1 MKNIISC
8 NKKEIIY
15 DSLEFDKPSKITI
28 SEYGKD
34 MKFIDKETHSFIYDY
49 DTIRSETHITENI
62 VYDEDN
68 KSYVMKSKRNSNDLL
83 LYEQYYSN
91 DNPNIYYEKNFSII
105 NNKECLT
112 KMKSQNINLLD
123 MNNDEIENSIVTTLN
138 NKYNMN
144 ADIIYSEKELYDKS
158 RNICISNTKTKYK
171 YDNKSRLYEVISDL
185 YKIRISYHKN
195 NIISLIKRYDRHGI
209 LNKVVKYNNLGYMVF
224 HSFISEDKNILK
236 YKYEYESIKEDD
248 KTTNAYIVKE
258 TDLIFR
264 RYIGEFTELK
274 YTNIKL
280 PLNILNNHMKIKK
293 IIHLNEYDYF
303 SYYEYKFNINNNLV
317 FTKYDNINCP
327 IYMNIFDSNDNLVEK
342 RTNISTDDIL
352 LIENISYES
361 NSEYSDDYTL
371 EQHVFNKYNHDY
383 NITYDYDT
391 KGRLICEN
399 KTEYSK

>member
-68 KSYVMKSKRNSNDLL
+68 KSCVIKSKRNFNDLL

-112 KMKSQNINLLD
+112 KMKSQNMNLLD
-123 MNNDEIENSIVTTLN
+123 MNNDEIENSIVTILN
-138 NKYNMN
+138 NKYNI
-144 ADIIYSEKELYDKS
+144 DGTIIYSEKEVYDKY
-158 RNICISNTKTKYK
+158 RNICILNTKTKYR

-185 YKIRISYHKN
+185 YRFHISYHKN
-195 NIISLIKRYDRHGI
+195 NVISLIKRYDRHGI

-248 KTTNAYIVKE
+248 KTTNTYIIKE

-274 YTNIKL
+274 YSNIKL

-303 SYYEYKFNINNNLV
+303 SYYEYKFNTNNNLV

-342 RTNISTDDIL
+342 RTNISTDDI

>member
-49 DTIRSETHITENI
+49 DPVRCETHITENI
-62 VYDEDN
+62 VYEKDN

-112 KMKSQNINLLD
+112 KMKSQNMNLLD
-123 MNNDEIENSIVTTLN
+123 MNNDKIENSIVTTLN

-158 RNICISNTKTKYK
+158 RNICILNTKTKYK
-171 YDNKSRLYEVISDL
+171 YDNKSRLYEIISDL
-185 YKIRISYHKN
+185 YRIRISYHKN
-195 NIISLIKRYDRHGI
+195 NVISLIKRYDRHSI
-209 LNKVVKYNNLGYMVF
+209 LTKVIKYNNLGYMVF
-224 HSFISEDKNILK
+224 QSFISEDKNILK

-303 SYYEYKFNINNNLV
+303 LYYEYKFNINNNLV

-342 RTNISTDDIL
+342 RTNISTDDI